1 MNRYAKVAIS
11 AGLSLG
17 ITLTVM
23 AVGSQVPGLE
33 VPPAWWVIGGVLPVL
48 ISTPITYVLVRQSE
62 RIAAL
67 HARLAVANIELQR
80 LVDIDQLTGA
90 WNRAAFTAEVAVR
103 RRTAPGWFLVVD
115 IDCFKGIND
124 AFGHAAGDAALR
136 HVCAM
141 LIAAA
146 GPAALVGRIG
156 GEEFAI
162 WIAAADE
169 PAALRLAD
177 ALRHAVAARPIAII
191 DGRDLSV
198 TVSIGI
204 ASGDDIGID
213 EAIHR
218 ADRAMYRAKQD
229 GRNRVRRSA

>member
-1 MNRYAKVAIS
+1 MNRFAKVAIS
-11 AGLSLG
+11 AGLSVA
-17 ITLTVM
+17 ITL
-23 AVGSQVPGLE
+23 AVLAAGSQVPGLE
-33 VPPAWWVIGGVLPVL
+33 VPLAWWVIGGLLPVL
-48 ISTPITYVLVRQSE
+48 ISAPITYALASQSE

-67 HARLAVANIELQR
+67 HANLAAANAELQR

-90 WNRAAFTAEVAVR
+90 WNRAAFNAEVALR
-103 RRTAPGWFLVVD
+103 REAAPGWFLVVD
-115 IDCFKGIND
+115 VDHFKGIND

-136 HVCAM
+136 HVCGM
-141 LIAAA
+141 LIAGA

-169 PAALRLAD
+169 HAALRLAD
-177 ALRHAVAARPIAII
+177 ALRQAIAAKPVAII

-198 TVSIGI
+198 TVSIGV
-204 ASGDDIGID
+204 AGGAEIGVD